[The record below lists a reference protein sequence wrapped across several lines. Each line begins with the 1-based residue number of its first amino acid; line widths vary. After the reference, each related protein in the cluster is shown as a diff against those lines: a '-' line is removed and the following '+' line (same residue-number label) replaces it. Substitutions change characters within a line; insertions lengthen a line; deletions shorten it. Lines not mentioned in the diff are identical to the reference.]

1 MNSIIDLQFIKFNDC
16 FNEVNSEL
24 LTYVAAFNPKNS
36 FDAFKFESSME
47 LANAYP
53 SDLIQMSQTILVLS
67 FIFILIMCEPMQDLP
82 NWILFLNLVDS
93 WWIHKNILLFLWYID
108 SSNLC

>member
-1 MNSIIDLQFIKFNDC
+1 
-16 FNEVNSEL
+16 
-24 LTYVAAFNPKNS
+24 
-36 FDAFKFESSME
+36 ME

-53 SDLIQMSQTILVLS
+53 CDLIQMSQTILVLS
-67 FIFILIMCEPMQDLP
+67 FIFTLIMCEPMQDLP